1 MLKVKLNS
9 KSSIEFDPRSTFSR
23 EAGERAGMEAKL
35 TMLEETNLKQ
45 RVLLDEKER
54 IIDEQKKVI
63 EHLTREMSALKN
75 SL

>member
-1 MLKVKLNS
+1 
-9 KSSIEFDPRSTFSR
+9 
-23 EAGERAGMEAKL
+23 MEAKL